1 MKARG
6 KKILLVTGTLEIILG
21 LLSILGIVIL
31 LMSKNNIPALSQE
44 EATRALGG
52 LLILYGVYGVNILGG
67 LLGVIFAD
75 RPKHSVLLMVCGF
88 ILILMQ
94 ISTWSYVSL
103 ELADIIINV
112 IIILIPCYYFYGA
125 VLNYKDY
132 TAPAPRKRKVSTKA
146 VEKKESVKPVS
157 VKPKKTTT
165 VAAKK
170 TTPAKKKTTTRKT
183 TTKKAEVKKPTTR
196 KPATKKTAS
205 KTTKK
210 PAAKK
215 TTTAKKTPAKKT
227 TTKKTTKKTTTKKK

>member
-1 MKARG
+1 MKASG
-6 KKILLVTGTLEIILG
+6 KKVLLVTGTLEIILG

-31 LMSKNNIPALSQE
+31 LMSKNNVPALSQD
-44 EATRALGG
+44 EATKALGG

-75 RPKHSVLLMVCGF
+75 KPKHSALLMVCGF

-103 ELADIIINV
+103 KLIDVIMNV

-132 TAPAPRKRKVSTKA
+132 TAPAPRRKIAPSKAAVKTTVTKTA
-146 VEKKESVKPVS
+146 S
-157 VKPKKTTT
+157 VKPKKTTP
-165 VAAKK
+165 KK
-170 TTPAKKKTTTRKT
+170 TTARKTATKKAETKKPT
-183 TTKKAEVKKPTTR
+183 TTKKVER
-196 KPATKKTAS
+196 
-205 KTTKK
+205 K

-215 TTTAKKTPAKKT
+215 TTNKTTKKPATKKTTTTKKSSAKKTAPKKTTAKKT
-227 TTKKTTKKTTTKKK
+227 TTKKK

>member
-1 MKARG
+1 MRARG

-31 LMSKNNIPALSQE
+31 LMTKNNVPTLTQE

-75 RPKHSVLLMVCGF
+75 RPKYSSLLMVCGF

-103 ELADIIINV
+103 ELMDIIINV

-125 VLNYKDY
+125 CLNYKDY
-132 TAPAPRKRKVSTKA
+132 NTEPRKRTVPSKA
-146 VEKKESVKPVS
+146 TEKTASV
-157 VKPKKTTT
+157 KKTT
-165 VAAKK
+165 VA
-170 TTPAKKKTTTRKT
+170 TPKKKTTTKT
-183 TTKKAEVKKPTTR
+183 SEV
-196 KPATKKTAS
+196 
-205 KTTKK
+205 
-210 PAAKK
+210 
-215 TTTAKKTPAKKT
+215 KKTPAKKT
-227 TTKKTTKKTTTKKK
+227 TTKKATRKSTPKKTTATKKTTKKK